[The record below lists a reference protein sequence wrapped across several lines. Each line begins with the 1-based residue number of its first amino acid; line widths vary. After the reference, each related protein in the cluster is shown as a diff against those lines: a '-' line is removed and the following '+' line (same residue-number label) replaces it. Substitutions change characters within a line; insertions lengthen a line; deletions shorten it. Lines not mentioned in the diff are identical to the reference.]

1 MLYFCTVK
9 NKKVSSIKKEII
21 MSLNQFA
28 YFYGFYF
35 YFAGNCEAGSCV

>member
-1 MLYFCTVK
+1 MLYFCTEK
-9 NKKVSSIKKEII
+9 IKKVSYNLKNRI
-21 MSLNQFA
+21 MSKNQFA

>member
-1 MLYFCTVK
+1 
-9 NKKVSSIKKEII
+9 

-35 YFAGNCEAGSCV
+35 YFAGNCEAGSCVYISTYDKRLKILKGPASF